1 MKKFLILGLIL
12 IFLPVI
18 SAAETINGHEVEWD
32 NSADYTLTWTNP
44 TITTGDYVIKVIDF
58 NWKGE
63 AVVSVTRN
71 GEIQKGVLSQG
82 ENSIFNFTKN
92 TTYFQGVK
100 IYPKAIS
107 NFSLPTNLGT
117 YPCCPAAQIAVS
129 ISKAITQKKP
139 ALEVVIKTNWDGR
152 SGISSS
158 MNIEIKN
165 TGDADFSEGNVTVNI
180 TGLKIAD
187 QQELSDFALTY
198 NPKKGIV
205 TRGWSVPLYAGN
217 SYAFNLSVKSPF
229 PPDPNKSTYTIKVNS
244 YFKDNTGNVYPA
256 STTATVSVNPT
267 LEITKKITASTV
279 LSEKTYGERQADTGF
294 LPKFFGLGKVTVVNL
309 YVKNRQSYPV
319 KSLVL
324 NDTIME
330 GFRLD
335 YTTSPTPGFKLMDNN
350 TKLQWVFNLNASET
364 KEFRYEMT
372 AQKTGSFTA
381 SAAVAQWVDWRH
393 SNKISSD
400 QPTTRVYGVF
410 VVVSKKTDKPVFNL
424 KESLN
429 VTTILENIG
438 DFPVGINVTD
448 VLPENATFISGN
460 TSYSGFLYPKD
471 SVSLGYTL
479 SMNTLGELELPSPH
493 VAFWKKEY
501 EGSYG
506 FIPVKNVTV
515 TEPPVV
521 LPANGTA
528 VSQTV
533 TPAPT
538 ETPLPK
544 SLLEIIGVKAPWL
557 EGAIPIIMLFIAII
571 LMLLLH
577 VINRKT

>member
-18 SAAETINGHEVEWD
+18 SAAETINGLDVEWD
-32 NSADYTLTWTNP
+32 SSADYTLSWTNP
-44 TITTGDYVIKVIDF
+44 AITKGDYVIKVIDF
-58 NWKGE
+58 NWKGD

-71 GEIQKGVLSQG
+71 GETQKGVVSQG

-92 TTYFQGVK
+92 TMYFQGVK
-100 IYPKAIS
+100 IYPTAIS

-117 YPCCPAAQIAVS
+117 YPCCPAAQVTVS

-139 ALEVVIKTNWDGR
+139 VLELVLTPNWDGR
-152 SGISSS
+152 SGISSP

-165 TGDADFSEGNVTVNI
+165 TGDADFSEGNVSVNI
-180 TGLKIAD
+180 TGLQIAD
-187 QQELSDFALTY
+187 QKELSDFALTY

-205 TRGWSVPLYAGN
+205 SRRWSIPLLADN
-217 SYAFNLSVKSPF
+217 SYSFNLSVKPPL
-229 PPDPNKSTYTIKVNS
+229 PPDPNKSTYTIKVDS
-244 YFKDNTGNVYPA
+244 FFKDNSGNVYPA
-256 STTATVSVNPT
+256 SASATVSVNPT
-267 LEITKKITASTV
+267 TEITKRITASTI
-279 LSEKTYGERQADTGF
+279 LPEKTYGERQADTGF
-294 LPKFFGLGKVTVVNL
+294 LPKFFGLGKITVVNL

-335 YTTSPTPGFKLMDNN
+335 NTTSPTPGFKLMDTN
-350 TKLQWVFNLNASET
+350 TKLQWVFDLNASET
-364 KEFRYEMT
+364 KEFRYEMN

-381 SAAVAQWVDWRH
+381 PAAVAQWNEWGAP
-393 SNKISSD
+393 KTKSSD
-400 QPTTRVYGVF
+400 QPATRVYGVF
-410 VVVSKKTDKPVFNL
+410 VVVSKKTDKLAFNL
-424 KESLN
+424 KERLN
-429 VTTILENIG
+429 VTTVLENIG

-448 VLPENATFISGN
+448 ILPENAAFISGN
-460 TSYSGFLYPKD
+460 TSYSGFLYPKE
-471 SVSLGYTL
+471 SVSLAYTL
-479 SMNTLGELELPSPH
+479 SEDKPGELELPSPQ
-493 VAFWKKEY
+493 VTFWRKEY

-506 FIPVKNVTV
+506 FIPAKNVTAI
-515 TEPPVV
+515 EPSIV
-521 LPANGTA
+521 LPANATSL
-528 VSQTV
+528 SQNITS
-533 TPAPT
+533 TPA

-544 SLLEIIGVKAPWL
+544 SLLEIIGTKAPWL

-577 VINRKT
+577 VINRKP